1 MKVYILTILALSFLL
16 ISCGQ
21 NGGNAVPA
29 GSGVSP
35 FPEVKANCN
44 DASCV

>member
-1 MKVYILTILALSFLL
+1 MKLYLLLVIALTLLLS
-16 ISCGQ
+16 SCGQ
-21 NGGNAVPA
+21 NGGNAVSI
-29 GSGVSP
+29 GSGTSP